1 VVKNL
6 FRIRPAG
13 KRQLPPDQEDAVI
26 VMDGSGSVGSC
37 EFGNGKKAI
46 KNLMSYQQPGVDAR
60 YAMVTFSDA
69 VRSDFGFLPQL
80 KAVKKIIGVGFPNG
94 FTNTQAGLAAALN
107 LFKKGKNMLSQM
119 HVFISTA
126 SYKYEA
132 QN

>member
-1 VVKNL
+1 
-6 FRIRPAG
+6 
-13 KRQLPPDQEDAVI
+13 
-26 VMDGSGSVGSC
+26 
-37 EFGNGKKAI
+37 
-46 KNLMSYQQPGVDAR
+46 MSYQQPGVDAR